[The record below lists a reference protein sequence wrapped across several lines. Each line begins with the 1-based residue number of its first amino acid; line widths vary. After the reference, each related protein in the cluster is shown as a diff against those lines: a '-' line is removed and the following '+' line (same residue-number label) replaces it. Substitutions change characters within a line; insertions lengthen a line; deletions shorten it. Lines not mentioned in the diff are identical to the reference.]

1 MVIIAQRVT
10 DAERLERI
18 KRVFP
23 DEKEAQDILAYD
35 KAVEAGEKTESQSE
49 TAPVADNSV
58 LVLRLTGSLSER
70 ANDDVLASMFGDRI
84 PKLGLATMTEAI
96 RQAKESDK
104 VKGIYIE
111 AGAFA
116 PDSYASL
123 AAIRRE
129 LEEFRKAGKWIVA
142 YGDSYTQGAYYL
154 ASVADK
160 VYLNPQGQVDW
171 HGLGS
176 EPVFVKD
183 LLAKLNVR
191 MQVAKVGT
199 YKSATEMFTGEKM
212 SDADRQ
218 QTTAY
223 LTGIWQNVVSAV
235 GKSRSLT
242 AQQLNAY
249 ADSLVSLAAPQ
260 DYVRMRMVDGLL
272 YTDQVRQAVKKKMG
286 LSPDDEIPQVSMSD
300 LLAAG
305 PEDKKGDEIAI
316 YYAVGDIVDGVVAM
330 PSRESVIDAQKVCAD
345 LQDLAKDKEVK
356 AVVLRVNSPGGS
368 AYASEQIWH
377 QVMELK
383 KVKPV
388 VVSMGSYAASG
399 GYYISCPANW
409 IVAEPNTLTGS
420 IGIFGMFPDVS
431 GLLREKLGLKFDEVK
446 TNKYALFG
454 TRSRP
459 FTADELSH
467 LESYIDRGYKL
478 FRQRVADGR
487 RLKVDQVDQVAQGH
501 VWLGQDALRVGL
513 VDQLGGV
520 EVALRKAA
528 QLAKLTQWHSTA
540 YPVLP
545 DYLSQLLDLP
555 GAARGNYLDEQVR
568 QSLGAYYEPFALI
581 RDLQAQNPL
590 QARLPFE
597 PNIH

>member
-1 MVIIAQRVT
+1 MKDFFKNVLATAVGVLLVGFITGFFMVVSLVGMA
-10 DAERLERI
+10 L
-18 KRVFP
+18 
-23 DEKEAQDILAYD
+23 
-35 KAVEAGEKTESQSE
+35 SQSE

-70 ANDDVLASMFGDRI
+70 ANDDVLASLFGDRI

-191 MQVAKVGT
+191 MQVAKVST

-345 LQDLAKDKEVK
+345 LQDLAKDKDVK

-487 RLKVDQVDQVAQGH
+487 RLKVDQVEQVAQGH
-501 VWLGQDALRVGL
+501 VWLGQDALRIGL

-528 QLAKLTQWHSTA
+528 QLAKLTQWHSSA

-555 GAARGNYLDEQVR
+555 GAARGNYLDEQMR

-581 RDLQAQNPL
+581 RDLQAQNPV

>member
-1 MVIIAQRVT
+1 MKDFFKNVLATAVGVLLVGFITGFFMVVSLVGMA
-10 DAERLERI
+10 L
-18 KRVFP
+18 
-23 DEKEAQDILAYD
+23 
-35 KAVEAGEKTESQSE
+35 SQSE

-345 LQDLAKDKEVK
+345 LQNLAKDKDVK

-487 RLKVDQVDQVAQGH
+487 RLKVDQVEQVAQGH

>member
-1 MVIIAQRVT
+1 MKDFFKNVLATAVGVLLVGFITGFFMVVSLVGMA
-10 DAERLERI
+10 L
-18 KRVFP
+18 
-23 DEKEAQDILAYD
+23 
-35 KAVEAGEKTESQSE
+35 SQSE

-70 ANDDVLASMFGDRI
+70 ANDDMLASLFGDRI

-142 YGDSYTQGAYYL
+142 YGDSYTQGGYYL

-160 VYLNPQGQVDW
+160 IYLNPQGQVDW

-272 YTDQVRQAVKKKMG
+272 YTDQVRQTVKKKLG

-345 LQDLAKDKEVK
+345 LQDLAKDKDVK

-399 GYYISCPANW
+399 GYYISSPANW

-487 RLKVDQVDQVAQGH
+487 RLKVDQVEQVAQGH

>member
-1 MVIIAQRVT
+1 MKDFFKNVLATAVGVLLVGFITGFFMVVSLVGMA
-10 DAERLERI
+10 L
-18 KRVFP
+18 
-23 DEKEAQDILAYD
+23 
-35 KAVEAGEKTESQSE
+35 SQSE

-70 ANDDVLASMFGDRI
+70 ANDDVLASLFGDRI

-183 LLAKLNVR
+183 LLAKLKVR

-345 LQDLAKDKEVK
+345 LQDLAKDKDVK

-487 RLKVDQVDQVAQGH
+487 RLKVDQVEQVAQGH
-501 VWLGQDALRVGL
+501 VWLGQDALRIGL

-528 QLAKLTQWHSTA
+528 QLAKLTQWHSSA

-555 GAARGNYLDEQVR
+555 GAARGNYLDEQMR

-581 RDLQAQNPL
+581 RDLQAQNPV

>member
-1 MVIIAQRVT
+1 MKDFFKNVLATAVGVLLVGFITGFFMVVSLVGMA
-10 DAERLERI
+10 L
-18 KRVFP
+18 
-23 DEKEAQDILAYD
+23 
-35 KAVEAGEKTESQSE
+35 SQSE

-70 ANDDVLASMFGDRI
+70 ANDDVLASLFGDRI

-191 MQVAKVGT
+191 MQVVKVGT

-345 LQDLAKDKEVK
+345 LQDLAKDKDVK

-420 IGIFGMFPDVS
+420 IGVFGMFPDVS

-446 TNKYALFG
+446 TNKYELFG

-487 RLKVDQVDQVAQGH
+487 RLKVDQVEQVAQGH
-501 VWLGQDALRVGL
+501 VWLGQDALRIGL

-528 QLAKLTQWHSTA
+528 QLAKLTQWHSSA

-555 GAARGNYLDEQVR
+555 GAARGNYLDEQMR

-581 RDLQAQNPL
+581 RDLQAQNPV

>member
-1 MVIIAQRVT
+1 MKDFFKNVLATAVGVLLVGFITGFFMVVSLVGMA
-10 DAERLERI
+10 L
-18 KRVFP
+18 
-23 DEKEAQDILAYD
+23 
-35 KAVEAGEKTESQSE
+35 SQSE
-49 TAPVADNSV
+49 MAPVADNSV

-70 ANDDVLASMFGDRI
+70 ANDDVLASLFGDRI

-305 PEDKKGDEIAI
+305 PEDKKGDEIAV

-345 LQDLAKDKEVK
+345 LQDLAKDKDVK

-487 RLKVDQVDQVAQGH
+487 RLKVDQVEQVAQGH

-555 GAARGNYLDEQVR
+555 GAARGNYLDEQMR

-581 RDLQAQNPL
+581 RDLQAQNPV

>member
-1 MVIIAQRVT
+1 MKDFFKNVLATAVGVLLVGFITGFFMVVSLVGMA
-10 DAERLERI
+10 L
-18 KRVFP
+18 
-23 DEKEAQDILAYD
+23 
-35 KAVEAGEKTESQSE
+35 SQNE

-70 ANDDVLASMFGDRI
+70 ANDDVLASLFGDRI

-129 LEEFRKAGKWIVA
+129 LEEFRKAGKWIIA

-242 AQQLNAY
+242 AQQLNGY

-272 YTDQVRQAVKKKMG
+272 YTDQVRQTVKKKLG

-330 PSRESVIDAQKVCAD
+330 PSRESMIDAQKVCAD
-345 LQDLAKDKEVK
+345 LQDLAKDKDVK

-487 RLKVDQVDQVAQGH
+487 RLKVDQVEQVAQGH

-528 QLAKLTQWHSTA
+528 QLAKLTLWHSTA

-545 DYLSQLLDLP
+545 DYLSQLLELP
-555 GAARGNYLDEQVR
+555 GAARGNYLDEQMR

-581 RDLQAQNPL
+581 RDLQAQNPI

>member
-1 MVIIAQRVT
+1 MKDFFKNVLATAVGVLLVGFITGFFMVVSLVGMA
-10 DAERLERI
+10 L
-18 KRVFP
+18 
-23 DEKEAQDILAYD
+23 
-35 KAVEAGEKTESQSE
+35 SQSE

-70 ANDDVLASMFGDRI
+70 ANDDVLASLFGDRI

-305 PEDKKGDEIAI
+305 PEDKKGDEIAV

-345 LQDLAKDKEVK
+345 LQDLAKDKDVK

-487 RLKVDQVDQVAQGH
+487 RLKVDPVEQVAQGH

-555 GAARGNYLDEQVR
+555 GAARGNYLDEQMR

-581 RDLQAQNPL
+581 RDLQAQNPV

>member
-1 MVIIAQRVT
+1 MKDFFKNVLATAVGVLLVGFITGFFMVVSLVGMA
-10 DAERLERI
+10 L
-18 KRVFP
+18 
-23 DEKEAQDILAYD
+23 
-35 KAVEAGEKTESQSE
+35 SQSE

-70 ANDDVLASMFGDRI
+70 ANDDVLASLFGDRI

-129 LEEFRKAGKWIVA
+129 LEEFRKAGKWIIA

-249 ADSLVSLAAPQ
+249 ADSLVSLAVP
-260 DYVRMRMVDGLL
+260 RTMCGCGWW
-272 YTDQVRQAVKKKMG
+272 MG
-286 LSPDDEIPQVSMSD
+286 CSIRTR
-300 LLAAG
+300 
-305 PEDKKGDEIAI
+305 
-316 YYAVGDIVDGVVAM
+316 YA
-330 PSRESVIDAQKVCAD
+330 
-345 LQDLAKDKEVK
+345 
-356 AVVLRVNSPGGS
+356 
-368 AYASEQIWH
+368 
-377 QVMELK
+377 
-383 KVKPV
+383 
-388 VVSMGSYAASG
+388 
-399 GYYISCPANW
+399 
-409 IVAEPNTLTGS
+409 
-420 IGIFGMFPDVS
+420 
-431 GLLREKLGLKFDEVK
+431 
-446 TNKYALFG
+446 
-454 TRSRP
+454 
-459 FTADELSH
+459 
-467 LESYIDRGYKL
+467 
-478 FRQRVADGR
+478 R
-487 RLKVDQVDQVAQGH
+487 R
-501 VWLGQDALRVGL
+501 
-513 VDQLGGV
+513 
-520 EVALRKAA
+520 
-528 QLAKLTQWHSTA
+528 
-540 YPVLP
+540 
-545 DYLSQLLDLP
+545 
-555 GAARGNYLDEQVR
+555 
-568 QSLGAYYEPFALI
+568 
-581 RDLQAQNPL
+581 
-590 QARLPFE
+590 
-597 PNIH
+597 

>member
-1 MVIIAQRVT
+1 MKDFFKNVLATAVGVLLVGFITGFFMVVSLVGMA
-10 DAERLERI
+10 L
-18 KRVFP
+18 
-23 DEKEAQDILAYD
+23 
-35 KAVEAGEKTESQSE
+35 SQSE

-84 PKLGLATMTEAI
+84 PKLGLATMTESI

-129 LEEFRKAGKWIVA
+129 LEEFRKTGKWIVA

-223 LTGIWQNVVSAV
+223 LMGIWQNVVSAV

-345 LQDLAKDKEVK
+345 LQDLAKDKDVK

-487 RLKVDQVDQVAQGH
+487 RLKVDQVEQVAQGH
-501 VWLGQDALRVGL
+501 VWLGQDALKIGL

-528 QLAKLTQWHSTA
+528 QLAKLTQWHSTP

-555 GAARGNYLDEQVR
+555 GAARGNYLDEQMR

-581 RDLQAQNPL
+581 RDLRTQNPV

>member
-1 MVIIAQRVT
+1 MKDFFKNVLATVVGVLLVGFITGFFMVVSLVGMA
-10 DAERLERI
+10 L
-18 KRVFP
+18 
-23 DEKEAQDILAYD
+23 
-35 KAVEAGEKTESQSE
+35 SQSE

-70 ANDDVLASMFGDRI
+70 ANDDVLASLFGDRI

-129 LEEFRKAGKWIVA
+129 LEEFRKAGKWIIA

-272 YTDQVRQAVKKKMG
+272 YTDQVRQTVKKKMG

-305 PEDKKGDEIAI
+305 PEDKKGDEIAV

-345 LQDLAKDKEVK
+345 LQDLAKDKDVK

-487 RLKVDQVDQVAQGH
+487 RLKVDQVEQVAQGH
-501 VWLGQDALRVGL
+501 VWLGQDALRIGL

-528 QLAKLTQWHSTA
+528 QLAKLTQWHSSA

-555 GAARGNYLDEQVR
+555 GAARGNYLDEQMR

-581 RDLQAQNPL
+581 RDLQAQNPV

>member
-1 MVIIAQRVT
+1 MKDFFKNVLATAVGVLLVGFITGFFMVVSLVGMA
-10 DAERLERI
+10 L
-18 KRVFP
+18 
-23 DEKEAQDILAYD
+23 
-35 KAVEAGEKTESQSE
+35 SQSE

-70 ANDDVLASMFGDRI
+70 ANDDVLASLFGDRI

-260 DYVRMRMVDGLL
+260 DYVRMRMVDELL
-272 YTDQVRQAVKKKMG
+272 YTDQVRQTVKKKLG

-345 LQDLAKDKEVK
+345 LQDLAKDKDVK

-487 RLKVDQVDQVAQGH
+487 RLKVDQVEQVAQGH
-501 VWLGQDALRVGL
+501 VWLGQDALRIGL

-528 QLAKLTQWHSTA
+528 QLAKLTQWHSSA

-555 GAARGNYLDEQVR
+555 GAARGNYLDEQMR

-581 RDLQAQNPL
+581 RDLQAQNPV

>member
-1 MVIIAQRVT
+1 MKDFFKNVLATAVGVLLVGFITGFFMVVSLVGMA
-10 DAERLERI
+10 L
-18 KRVFP
+18 
-23 DEKEAQDILAYD
+23 
-35 KAVEAGEKTESQSE
+35 SQSE

-70 ANDDVLASMFGDRI
+70 ANDDVLASLFGDRI

-345 LQDLAKDKEVK
+345 LQDLAKDKDVK

-487 RLKVDQVDQVAQGH
+487 RLKVDQVEQVAQGH

-540 YPVLP
+540 YLVLP

-555 GAARGNYLDEQVR
+555 GAARGNYLDEQMR

-581 RDLQAQNPL
+581 RDLQMQNPV

>member
-1 MVIIAQRVT
+1 MKDFFKNVLATAVGVLLVGFITGFFMVVSLVGMA
-10 DAERLERI
+10 L
-18 KRVFP
+18 
-23 DEKEAQDILAYD
+23 
-35 KAVEAGEKTESQSE
+35 SQSE

-70 ANDDVLASMFGDRI
+70 ANDDMLASMFGDRI

-160 VYLNPQGQVDW
+160 IYLNPQGQVDW

-272 YTDQVRQAVKKKMG
+272 YTDQVRQAVKKKLG

-345 LQDLAKDKEVK
+345 LQDLAKDKDVK

-487 RLKVDQVDQVAQGH
+487 RLKVDQVEQVAQGH
-501 VWLGQDALRVGL
+501 VWLGQDALKIGL

-528 QLAKLTQWHSTA
+528 QLAKLTQWHSSA

-555 GAARGNYLDEQVR
+555 GAARGNYLDEQMR

>member
-1 MVIIAQRVT
+1 MKDFFKNVLATAVGVLLVGFITGFFMVVSLVGMA
-10 DAERLERI
+10 L
-18 KRVFP
+18 
-23 DEKEAQDILAYD
+23 
-35 KAVEAGEKTESQSE
+35 SQSE

-70 ANDDVLASMFGDRI
+70 ANDDVLASLFGDRI

-129 LEEFRKAGKWIVA
+129 LEEFRKAGKWIIA

-272 YTDQVRQAVKKKMG
+272 YTDQVRQAVKKKLG

-345 LQDLAKDKEVK
+345 LQDLAKDKDVK

-487 RLKVDQVDQVAQGH
+487 RLKVDQVEQVAQGH
-501 VWLGQDALRVGL
+501 VWLGQNALRVGL

>member
-1 MVIIAQRVT
+1 MKDFFKNVLATAVGVLLVGFITGFFMVVSLVGMA
-10 DAERLERI
+10 L
-18 KRVFP
+18 
-23 DEKEAQDILAYD
+23 
-35 KAVEAGEKTESQSE
+35 SQSE

-345 LQDLAKDKEVK
+345 LQDLAKDKDVK

-431 GLLREKLGLKFDEVK
+431 GLLREKLGLKFDEMK

-487 RLKVDQVDQVAQGH
+487 RLKVDQVEQVAQGH

>member
-1 MVIIAQRVT
+1 MKDFFKNVLATAVGVLLVGFITGFFMVVSLVGMA
-10 DAERLERI
+10 L
-18 KRVFP
+18 
-23 DEKEAQDILAYD
+23 
-35 KAVEAGEKTESQSE
+35 SQSE

-160 VYLNPQGQVDW
+160 IYLNPQGQVDW

-345 LQDLAKDKEVK
+345 LQDLAKDKDVK

-487 RLKVDQVDQVAQGH
+487 RLKVDQVEQVAQGH

-555 GAARGNYLDEQVR
+555 GAARGNYLDEQMR

-581 RDLQAQNPL
+581 RDLQAQNPV

>member
-1 MVIIAQRVT
+1 MKDFFKNVLATAVGVLLVGFITGFFMVVSLVGMA
-10 DAERLERI
+10 L
-18 KRVFP
+18 
-23 DEKEAQDILAYD
+23 
-35 KAVEAGEKTESQSE
+35 SQSE

-70 ANDDVLASMFGDRI
+70 ANDDMLASLFGDRI

-129 LEEFRKAGKWIVA
+129 LEELRKAGKWIIA

-272 YTDQVRQAVKKKMG
+272 YTDQVRQAVKKKLG

-305 PEDKKGDEIAI
+305 PEDKKGDEIAV

-345 LQDLAKDKEVK
+345 LQDLAKDKDVK

-487 RLKVDQVDQVAQGH
+487 RLKVDQVEQVAQGH
-501 VWLGQDALRVGL
+501 VWLGQDALKIGL

-528 QLAKLTQWHSTA
+528 QLAKLTQWHSSA

-555 GAARGNYLDEQVR
+555 GAARGNYLDEQMR

>member
-1 MVIIAQRVT
+1 MKDFFKNVLATAVGVLLVGFITGFFMVVSLVGMA
-10 DAERLERI
+10 L
-18 KRVFP
+18 
-23 DEKEAQDILAYD
+23 
-35 KAVEAGEKTESQSE
+35 SQSE

-70 ANDDVLASMFGDRI
+70 ANDDVLASLFGDRI

-129 LEEFRKAGKWIVA
+129 LEEFRKAGKWIIA

-242 AQQLNAY
+242 AQQLNGY

-272 YTDQVRQAVKKKMG
+272 YTDQVRQTVKKKLG

-300 LLAAG
+300 LLAAE

-316 YYAVGDIVDGVVAM
+316 YYAVGDIVDGVAAM

-345 LQDLAKDKEVK
+345 LQDLAKDKDVK

-478 FRQRVADGR
+478 FRQRVTDGR
-487 RLKVDQVDQVAQGH
+487 RLKVDQVEQVAQGH
-501 VWLGQDALRVGL
+501 VWLGQDALRIGL

-520 EVALRKAA
+520 DVALRKAA

-540 YPVLP
+540 YPALP
-545 DYLSQLLDLP
+545 DYLSQLLELP
-555 GAARGNYLDEQVR
+555 GAARGNYLDEQMR

-581 RDLQAQNPL
+581 RDLQAQNPI

>member
-1 MVIIAQRVT
+1 MKDFFKNVLATAVGVLLVGFITGFFMVVSLVGMA
-10 DAERLERI
+10 L
-18 KRVFP
+18 
-23 DEKEAQDILAYD
+23 
-35 KAVEAGEKTESQSE
+35 SQSE

-70 ANDDVLASMFGDRI
+70 ANDDVLASLFGDRI

-260 DYVRMRMVDGLL
+260 DYLRMRMVDGLL

-345 LQDLAKDKEVK
+345 LQDLAKDKDVK

-487 RLKVDQVDQVAQGH
+487 RLKVDQVEQVAQGH
-501 VWLGQDALRVGL
+501 VWLGQDALRIGL

-528 QLAKLTQWHSTA
+528 QLAKLTQWHSSA

-555 GAARGNYLDEQVR
+555 GAARGNYLDEQMR

-581 RDLQAQNPL
+581 RDLQAQNPV

>member
-1 MVIIAQRVT
+1 MKDFFKNVLATAVGVLLVGFITGFFMVVSLVGMA
-10 DAERLERI
+10 L
-18 KRVFP
+18 
-23 DEKEAQDILAYD
+23 
-35 KAVEAGEKTESQSE
+35 SQSE

-345 LQDLAKDKEVK
+345 LQDLAKDKDVK

>member
-1 MVIIAQRVT
+1 MKDFFKNVLATAVGVLLVGFITGFFMVVSLVGMA
-10 DAERLERI
+10 L
-18 KRVFP
+18 
-23 DEKEAQDILAYD
+23 
-35 KAVEAGEKTESQSE
+35 SQSE

-70 ANDDVLASMFGDRI
+70 ANDDVLASLFGDRI

-129 LEEFRKAGKWIVA
+129 LEEFRKAGKWIIA

-286 LSPDDEIPQVSMSD
+286 ISPDDEIPQVSMSD

-345 LQDLAKDKEVK
+345 LQDLAKDKDVK

-459 FTADELSH
+459 FTGDELSH

-487 RLKVDQVDQVAQGH
+487 RLKVDQVEQVAQGH
-501 VWLGQDALRVGL
+501 VWLGQDALKIGL

-528 QLAKLTQWHSTA
+528 QLAKLTQWHSSA

-555 GAARGNYLDEQVR
+555 GAARGNYLDEQMQ

-581 RDLQAQNPL
+581 RDLQMQNPV

>member
-1 MVIIAQRVT
+1 MKDFFKNVLATAVGVLLVGFITGFFMVVSLVGMA
-10 DAERLERI
+10 L
-18 KRVFP
+18 
-23 DEKEAQDILAYD
+23 
-35 KAVEAGEKTESQSE
+35 SQSE

-272 YTDQVRQAVKKKMG
+272 YTDQVRQAVKKKLG

-345 LQDLAKDKEVK
+345 LQDLAKDKDVK

-487 RLKVDQVDQVAQGH
+487 RLKVDQVEQVAQGH

>member
-1 MVIIAQRVT
+1 MKDFFKSVLATAVGVLLVGFITGFFMVVSLVGMA
-10 DAERLERI
+10 L
-18 KRVFP
+18 
-23 DEKEAQDILAYD
+23 
-35 KAVEAGEKTESQSE
+35 SQSE

-70 ANDDVLASMFGDRI
+70 ANDDVLASLFGDRI

-129 LEEFRKAGKWIVA
+129 LEEFRKAGKWIIA

-272 YTDQVRQAVKKKMG
+272 YTDQVRQTVKKKMG

-305 PEDKKGDEIAI
+305 PEDKKGDEIAV

-345 LQDLAKDKEVK
+345 LQDLAKDKDVK

-487 RLKVDQVDQVAQGH
+487 RLKVDQVEQVAQGH
-501 VWLGQDALRVGL
+501 VWLGQDALRIGL

-520 EVALRKAA
+520 EVA

-555 GAARGNYLDEQVR
+555 GAARGNYLDEQMR

-581 RDLQAQNPL
+581 RDLQMQNPV

>member
-1 MVIIAQRVT
+1 MKDFFKNVLATAVGVLLVGFITGFFMVVSLVGMA
-10 DAERLERI
+10 L
-18 KRVFP
+18 
-23 DEKEAQDILAYD
+23 
-35 KAVEAGEKTESQSE
+35 SQSE

-70 ANDDVLASMFGDRI
+70 ANDDVLASLFGDRI

-272 YTDQVRQAVKKKMG
+272 YTDQVRQAVKKKLG

-330 PSRESVIDAQKVCAD
+330 PLRESVIDAQKVCAD
-345 LQDLAKDKEVK
+345 LQDLAKDKDVK

-487 RLKVDQVDQVAQGH
+487 RLKVDQVEQVAQGH
-501 VWLGQDALRVGL
+501 VWLGQDALRIGL

-528 QLAKLTQWHSTA
+528 QLAKLTQWHSSA

-555 GAARGNYLDEQVR
+555 GAARGNYLDEQMR

-581 RDLQAQNPL
+581 RDLQAQNPV

>member
-1 MVIIAQRVT
+1 MKDFFKNVLATAVGVLLVGFITGFFMVVSLVGMA
-10 DAERLERI
+10 L
-18 KRVFP
+18 
-23 DEKEAQDILAYD
+23 
-35 KAVEAGEKTESQSE
+35 SQSE

-70 ANDDVLASMFGDRI
+70 ANDDMLASLFGDRI

-160 VYLNPQGQVDW
+160 IYLNPQGQVDW

-272 YTDQVRQAVKKKMG
+272 YTDQVRQAVKKKLG

-345 LQDLAKDKEVK
+345 LQDLAKDKDVK

-487 RLKVDQVDQVAQGH
+487 RLKVDQVEQVAQGH

-528 QLAKLTQWHSTA
+528 QLAKLTQWHSSA

-555 GAARGNYLDEQVR
+555 GAARGNYLDEQMR

>member
-1 MVIIAQRVT
+1 MKDFFKNVLATAVGVLLVGFITGFFMVVSLVGMA
-10 DAERLERI
+10 L
-18 KRVFP
+18 
-23 DEKEAQDILAYD
+23 
-35 KAVEAGEKTESQSE
+35 SQSE

-70 ANDDVLASMFGDRI
+70 ANDDVLASLFGDRI

-345 LQDLAKDKEVK
+345 LQDLAKDKDVK

-487 RLKVDQVDQVAQGH
+487 RLKVDQVEQVAQGH
-501 VWLGQDALRVGL
+501 VWLGQDALRIGL

-528 QLAKLTQWHSTA
+528 QLAKLTQWHSSA

-555 GAARGNYLDEQVR
+555 GAARGNYLDEQMR

-581 RDLQAQNPL
+581 RDLQAQNPI

>member
-1 MVIIAQRVT
+1 MKDFFKNVLATAVGVLLVGFITGFFMVVSLVGMA
-10 DAERLERI
+10 L
-18 KRVFP
+18 
-23 DEKEAQDILAYD
+23 
-35 KAVEAGEKTESQSE
+35 SQSE

-70 ANDDVLASMFGDRI
+70 ANDDVLASLFGDRI

-129 LEEFRKAGKWIVA
+129 LEEFRKTGKWIIA

-272 YTDQVRQAVKKKMG
+272 YTDQVRQAVKKKLG

-305 PEDKKGDEIAI
+305 PEDKKGDEIAV

-345 LQDLAKDKEVK
+345 LQDLAKDKDVK

-409 IVAEPNTLTGS
+409 IVAESNTLTGS

-487 RLKVDQVDQVAQGH
+487 RLKVDQVEQVAQGH
-501 VWLGQDALRVGL
+501 VWLGQDALRIGL

-528 QLAKLTQWHSTA
+528 QLAKLTQWHSSA

-555 GAARGNYLDEQVR
+555 GAARGNYLDEQMR

-581 RDLQAQNPL
+581 RDLQAQNPV

>member
-1 MVIIAQRVT
+1 MKDFFKNVLATAVGVLLVGFITGFFMVVSLVGMA
-10 DAERLERI
+10 L
-18 KRVFP
+18 
-23 DEKEAQDILAYD
+23 
-35 KAVEAGEKTESQSE
+35 SQSE

-70 ANDDVLASMFGDRI
+70 ANDDVLASLFGDRI

-96 RQAKESDK
+96 RQAKESDN

-129 LEEFRKAGKWIVA
+129 LEEFRKAGKWIIA

-272 YTDQVRQAVKKKMG
+272 YTDQVRQTVKKKLG

-305 PEDKKGDEIAI
+305 PEDKKGDEIAV

-345 LQDLAKDKEVK
+345 LQDLAKDKDVK

-487 RLKVDQVDQVAQGH
+487 RLKVEQVEQVAQGH

-528 QLAKLTQWHSTA
+528 QLAKLTQWHSSA

-555 GAARGNYLDEQVR
+555 GAARGNYLDEQMR

>member
-1 MVIIAQRVT
+1 MKDFFKNVLATAVGVLLVGFFTGFFMVVSLVGMA
-10 DAERLERI
+10 L
-18 KRVFP
+18 
-23 DEKEAQDILAYD
+23 
-35 KAVEAGEKTESQSE
+35 SQSE

-70 ANDDVLASMFGDRI
+70 ANDDVLASLFGDRI

-345 LQDLAKDKEVK
+345 LQDLAKDKDVK

-487 RLKVDQVDQVAQGH
+487 RLKVDQVEQVAQGH
-501 VWLGQDALRVGL
+501 VWLGQDALRIGL

-528 QLAKLTQWHSTA
+528 QLAKLTQWHSSA

-555 GAARGNYLDEQVR
+555 GAARGNYLDEQMR

-581 RDLQAQNPL
+581 RDLQAQNPV

>member
-1 MVIIAQRVT
+1 MKDFFKNVLATAVGVLLVGFITGFFMVVSLVGMA
-10 DAERLERI
+10 L
-18 KRVFP
+18 
-23 DEKEAQDILAYD
+23 
-35 KAVEAGEKTESQSE
+35 SQSE

-70 ANDDVLASMFGDRI
+70 ANDDMLASLFGDRI

-129 LEEFRKAGKWIVA
+129 LEEFRKAGKWIIA

-260 DYVRMRMVDGLL
+260 DYVWMRMVDGLL
-272 YTDQVRQAVKKKMG
+272 YTDQVRQAVKKKLG

-305 PEDKKGDEIAI
+305 PEDKKGDEIAV

-345 LQDLAKDKEVK
+345 LQDLAKDKDVK

-487 RLKVDQVDQVAQGH
+487 RLKVDQVEQVAQGH
-501 VWLGQDALRVGL
+501 VWLGQDALKIGL

-528 QLAKLTQWHSTA
+528 QLAKLTQWHSSA

-555 GAARGNYLDEQVR
+555 GAARGNYLDEQMR

>member
-1 MVIIAQRVT
+1 MKDFFKNVLATAVGVLLVGFITGFFMVVSLVGMA
-10 DAERLERI
+10 L
-18 KRVFP
+18 
-23 DEKEAQDILAYD
+23 
-35 KAVEAGEKTESQSE
+35 SQSE

-70 ANDDVLASMFGDRI
+70 ANDDVLASLFGDRI
-84 PKLGLATMTEAI
+84 PKQGLATMTEAI

-129 LEEFRKAGKWIVA
+129 LEEFRKAGKWIIA

-154 ASVADK
+154 ASVADE

-242 AQQLNAY
+242 AQQLNGY

-272 YTDQVRQAVKKKMG
+272 YTDQVRQTVKKKLG

-345 LQDLAKDKEVK
+345 LQDLAKDKDVK

-459 FTADELSH
+459 FTADEISH

-487 RLKVDQVDQVAQGH
+487 RLKVDQVEQVAQGH

-545 DYLSQLLDLP
+545 DYLSQLLELP
-555 GAARGNYLDEQVR
+555 GAARGNYLDEQMR

-581 RDLQAQNPL
+581 RDLQAQNPI

>member
-1 MVIIAQRVT
+1 MKDFFKNVLATAVGVLLVGFITGFFMVVSLVGMA
-10 DAERLERI
+10 L
-18 KRVFP
+18 
-23 DEKEAQDILAYD
+23 
-35 KAVEAGEKTESQSE
+35 SQSE

-70 ANDDVLASMFGDRI
+70 ANDDVLASLFGDRI

-160 VYLNPQGQVDW
+160 IYLNPQGQVDW

-272 YTDQVRQAVKKKMG
+272 YTDQVRQAVKKKLG

-345 LQDLAKDKEVK
+345 LQDLAKDKDVK

-487 RLKVDQVDQVAQGH
+487 RLKVDQVEQVAQGH
-501 VWLGQDALRVGL
+501 VWLGQDALRIGL

-528 QLAKLTQWHSTA
+528 QLAKLTQWHSSA

-555 GAARGNYLDEQVR
+555 GAARGNYLDEQMR

-581 RDLQAQNPL
+581 RDLQAQNPV

>member
-1 MVIIAQRVT
+1 MA
-10 DAERLERI
+10 L
-18 KRVFP
+18 
-23 DEKEAQDILAYD
+23 
-35 KAVEAGEKTESQSE
+35 SQSE

-70 ANDDVLASMFGDRI
+70 ANDDVLASLFGDRI

-191 MQVAKVGT
+191 MQVAKLGT

-272 YTDQVRQAVKKKMG
+272 YTDQVRQTVKKKMG

-305 PEDKKGDEIAI
+305 PEDKKGDEIAV

-345 LQDLAKDKEVK
+345 LQDLAKDKDVK

-487 RLKVDQVDQVAQGH
+487 RLKVDQVEQVAQGH
-501 VWLGQDALRVGL
+501 VWLGQDALKIGL

-528 QLAKLTQWHSTA
+528 QLAKLAQWHSAA

-555 GAARGNYLDEQVR
+555 GAARGNYLDEQMR

>member
-1 MVIIAQRVT
+1 MKDFFKNVLATAVGVLLVGFITGFFMVVSLVGMA
-10 DAERLERI
+10 L
-18 KRVFP
+18 
-23 DEKEAQDILAYD
+23 
-35 KAVEAGEKTESQSE
+35 SQSE

-70 ANDDVLASMFGDRI
+70 ANDDVLASLFGDRI

-129 LEEFRKAGKWIVA
+129 LKEFRKAGKWIVA

-345 LQDLAKDKEVK
+345 LQDLAKDKDVK

-454 TRSRP
+454 TRSCP

-487 RLKVDQVDQVAQGH
+487 RLKVDQVEQVAQGH
-501 VWLGQDALRVGL
+501 VWLGQDALRIGL

-528 QLAKLTQWHSTA
+528 QLAKLTQWHSSA

-555 GAARGNYLDEQVR
+555 GAARGNYLDEQMR

-581 RDLQAQNPL
+581 RDLQAQNPV

>member
-1 MVIIAQRVT
+1 MKDFFKNVLATAVGVLLVGFITGFFMVVSLVGMA
-10 DAERLERI
+10 L
-18 KRVFP
+18 
-23 DEKEAQDILAYD
+23 
-35 KAVEAGEKTESQSE
+35 SQSE

-70 ANDDVLASMFGDRI
+70 ANDDVLASLFGDRI

-330 PSRESVIDAQKVCAD
+330 PSRASVIDAQKVCAD
-345 LQDLAKDKEVK
+345 LQDLAKDKDVK

-487 RLKVDQVDQVAQGH
+487 RLKVDQVEQVAQGH
-501 VWLGQDALRVGL
+501 VWLGQDALRIGL

-555 GAARGNYLDEQVR
+555 GAARGNYLDEQMR

-581 RDLQAQNPL
+581 RDLQMQNPV

>member
-1 MVIIAQRVT
+1 MKDFFKNVLATAVGVLLVGFITGFFMVVSLVGMA
-10 DAERLERI
+10 L
-18 KRVFP
+18 
-23 DEKEAQDILAYD
+23 
-35 KAVEAGEKTESQSE
+35 SQSE

-70 ANDDVLASMFGDRI
+70 ANDDVLASLFGDRI

-129 LEEFRKAGKWIVA
+129 LEEFRKAGKWIIA

-305 PEDKKGDEIAI
+305 PEDKKGDEIAV

-345 LQDLAKDKEVK
+345 LQDLAKDKDVK

-487 RLKVDQVDQVAQGH
+487 RLKVDQVEQVAQGH
-501 VWLGQDALRVGL
+501 VWLGQDALRIGL

-528 QLAKLTQWHSTA
+528 QLAKLTQWHSSA

-555 GAARGNYLDEQVR
+555 GAARGNYLDEQMR

-581 RDLQAQNPL
+581 RDLQAQNPV

>member
-1 MVIIAQRVT
+1 MKDFFKNVLATAVGVLLVGFITGFFMVVSLVGMA
-10 DAERLERI
+10 L
-18 KRVFP
+18 
-23 DEKEAQDILAYD
+23 
-35 KAVEAGEKTESQSE
+35 SQSE

-70 ANDDVLASMFGDRI
+70 ANDDVLASLFGDRI

-129 LEEFRKAGKWIVA
+129 LEEFRKAGKWIIA
-142 YGDSYTQGAYYL
+142 YGDSYTQGAYCL

-305 PEDKKGDEIAI
+305 PEDKKGDEIAV

-345 LQDLAKDKEVK
+345 LQDLAKDKDVK

-487 RLKVDQVDQVAQGH
+487 RLKVDQVEQVAQGH